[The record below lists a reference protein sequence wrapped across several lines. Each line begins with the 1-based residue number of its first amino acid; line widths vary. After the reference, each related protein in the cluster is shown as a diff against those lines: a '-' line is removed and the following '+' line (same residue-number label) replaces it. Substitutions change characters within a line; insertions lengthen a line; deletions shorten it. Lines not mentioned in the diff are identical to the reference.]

1 MALADGSAVEY
12 DAIMF
17 GSVNGF
23 IRKFEHQIKLSNG
36 KGSN

>member
-1 MALADGSAVEY
+1 MSLADGSMIEY
-12 DAIMF
+12 DAIMY

-23 IRKFEHQIKLSNG
+23 IRKFEHQIRLTNG